1 MNKLNRISL
10 LLLVLFSILPVF
22 AGERPTITFNGQKY
36 YLASTKFQT
45 DYTHS
50 PVNVV
55 ELYLLEGETSD
66 NFTKSISRITF
77 LQITDY
83 KPSVKAR
90 LSEFKEDNKG
100 IPSEEIIEDNK
111 AILNVSFWWPFRPTV
126 VYKNVFV
133 FQQDKV
139 ANRAMCYIVT
149 ELEFFDSIK
158 TTNADLVKKGSELLL
173 SNKIVL
179 EASKLSF

>member
-1 MNKLNRISL
+1 MKRYTAILI
-10 LLLVLFSILPVF
+10 LFALFCIFPAF
-22 AGERPTITFNGQKY
+22 AGQRPTITFNGQNY
-36 YLASTKFQT
+36 YLADTHFQT
-45 DYTHS
+45 DYTYS
-50 PVNVV
+50 PVNLL
-55 ELYLLEGETSD
+55 ELYILEGETRD

-77 LQITDY
+77 LQISDY
-83 KPSVKAR
+83 KPSLKSR

-100 IPSEEIIEDNK
+100 IPFEEFHEENK

-149 ELEFFDSIK
+149 ELQFFDSIK
-158 TTNADLVKKGSELLL
+158 TTNADLVKQGKALLL
-173 SNKIVL
+173 NESIVKAAAQL
-179 EASKLSF
+179 NF

>member
-1 MNKLNRISL
+1 MKRIFAIGL
-10 LLLVLFSILPVF
+10 MMITIVCIFPAF
-22 AGERPTITFNGQKY
+22 AGNRPTITFNGQQY
-36 YLASTKFQT
+36 YLVNTHYQT

-50 PVNVV
+50 PVNLV
-55 ELYLLEGETSD
+55 ELYILMGETSD
-66 NFTKSISRITF
+66 NFTKSIERITF

-83 KPSVKAR
+83 KPTLKAR

-100 IPSEEIIEDNK
+100 IPFEEIIEDNK
-111 AILNVSFWWPFRPTV
+111 AILNVTFWWPFRPTV

-158 TTNADLVKKGSELLL
+158 VTNADLTKQGSKLLL
-173 SNKIVL
+173 SDKIVQ